1 MSETI
6 RTIVDLLNKDCL
18 PSVSLRTEALADWYK
33 KASTIYLQTEILYKD
48 LSSFEDDISAF
59 RLGLRHSHDR
69 YHQLVRDMAV
79 RVREEREESAQP
91 PAPTPQPPCDTR
103 NVRKAVKSILSTQV
117 TFDKLYIRSTA
128 EYIKP
133 IFRTK
138 SGDCFVKTVA

>member
-69 YHQLVRDMAV
+69 YHHV
-79 RVREEREESAQP
+79 S
-91 PAPTPQPPCDTR
+91 
-103 NVRKAVKSILSTQV
+103 S
-117 TFDKLYIRSTA
+117 
-128 EYIKP
+128 
-133 IFRTK
+133 
-138 SGDCFVKTVA
+138 